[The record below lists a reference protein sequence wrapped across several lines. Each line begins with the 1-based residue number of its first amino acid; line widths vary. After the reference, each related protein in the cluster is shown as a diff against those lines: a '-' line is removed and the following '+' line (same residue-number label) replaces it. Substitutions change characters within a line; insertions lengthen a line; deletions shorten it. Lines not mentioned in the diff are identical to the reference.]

1 MIYGGQAIPTG
12 AIVLIKCWLNVELVS
27 LNASFNI
34 IKDKGYETK
43 KPFGQSC
50 LKSLSFSLVDSWSMS
65 YVCYLQVNQFSSQ
78 PYDDADEDDED
89 ICDNASD
96 VVVNYTTR

>member
-1 MIYGGQAIPTG
+1 MLALT
-12 AIVLIKCWLNVELVS
+12 S
-27 LNASFNI
+27 LKI
-34 IKDKGYETK
+34 RVTK
-43 KPFGQSC
+43 QKKLFGQSC
-50 LKSLSFSLVDSWSMS
+50 LKSLSLSLVDSWSMS

>member
-1 MIYGGQAIPTG
+1 
-12 AIVLIKCWLNVELVS
+12 
-27 LNASFNI
+27 
-34 IKDKGYETK
+34 
-43 KPFGQSC
+43 
-50 LKSLSFSLVDSWSMS
+50 MS